1 MSPRF
6 TTFRL
11 AGHLFGV
18 PVGEVQEAVP
28 TRSITPV
35 PLAPPEVLGLMNLR
49 GRILTA
55 IDLRRRLG
63 LPAGAAG
70 EPTMTMVLT
79 PSRGSFGLIVDAL
92 GEVLEADRGRF
103 EKPPETLQGEVR
115 TMIRGAYTL
124 EPELLLELELDSVLA
139 IGTRPGTPRP
149 ERFRKTQGTDGGSQ

>member
-18 PVGEVQEAVP
+18 PVDAVQEAVP

-35 PLAPPEVLGLMNLR
+35 PLAPPEVLGLLNLR

-63 LPAGAAG
+63 LPEQSAQ
-70 EPTMTMVLT
+70 EPTMTVVLT
-79 PSRGSFGLIVDAL
+79 PRKGSFGLIVDML
-92 GEVLEADRGRF
+92 DEVVEADPEDF
-103 EKPPETLQGEVR
+103 EPPPETLHGEVR
-115 TMIRGAYTL
+115 AMIRGAYTL

-139 IGTRPGTPRP
+139 IGTLAGERPPKNTPDAGP
-149 ERFRKTQGTDGGSQ
+149 PDGGSP